1 MFFTVLSETLDKIVF
16 FPMYLNSRIPLFWAS
31 IEKLPKLSVTV
42 CVLLSLDITVTSERY
57 PFSSLTLPLTVLNTD
72 ALELLDWIVLK
83 LINSFLEP
91 FVIVFKK
98 SVLYS
103 LLLDIT
109 IRDALISGNFKS

>member
-1 MFFTVLSETLDKIVF
+1 M
-16 FPMYLNSRIPLFWAS
+16 
-31 IEKLPKLSVTV
+31 LP
-42 CVLLSLDITVTSERY
+42 LDITVTSERY
-57 PFSSLTLPLTVLNTD
+57 PFSSLTLPLMVLNSD
-72 ALELLDWIVLK
+72 VIDLSDWIVFK

-109 IRDALISGNFKS
+109 IRGELIFGNFVS